1 MEIYRNLAGDSSVV
15 GYELGESTI
24 KVKFTDGS
32 VYLYD
37 NANTGRMN
45 VEEMKRLARE
55 GQGLHGF
62 IKRYVRNDYAE
73 KLA

>member
-1 MEIYRNLAGDSSVV
+1 
-15 GYELGESTI
+15 
-24 KVKFTDGS
+24 VKFTDGS

-37 NANTGRMN
+37 NVNTGRMN
-45 VEEMKRLARE
+45 VEEMQRLAKE

-62 IKRYVRNDYAE
+62 IKRYVRYDFAE

>member
-15 GYELGESTI
+15 GYEVGEGNI
-24 KVKFTDGS
+24 KVKFSDGS
-32 VYLYD
+32 MYLYD
-37 NANTGRMN
+37 NHNTGRMN
-45 VEEMKRLARE
+45 IEEMQRLAKE